1 MILILIPIDYRL
13 GTRHHL
19 DKNYLLINKFH
30 RYYFFLNN
38 LEYLNLD
45 LNHPNSLCKNIYIKM
60 SNQILDPNLDTPD
73 DIDGQ
78 LNFFFDKFTLFLD
91 QFKKVY
97 GLKRI
102 EIFIN
107 KIYRIVKTFI
117 KNDFFKIPLNIK
129 GKSGQ
134 IDYLLKKYGNNNN
147 DQDEIDIETKS
158 AQVLRMIKKANR
170 LRDLSFSELAASPYD
185 NFLLNTQN
193 RKSSS
198 ARKEKL
204 KKCIDKLNDKS

>member
-1 MILILIPIDYRL
+1 
-13 GTRHHL
+13 
-19 DKNYLLINKFH
+19 
-30 RYYFFLNN
+30 
-38 LEYLNLD
+38 
-45 LNHPNSLCKNIYIKM
+45 M

-117 KNDFFKIPLNIK
+117 KNDFFKIPLNVK

-134 IDYLLKKYGNNNN
+134 IDYLLKKYGNNN